1 MSNVIQF
8 LLKRIGLIAFSLFA
22 IITVTYILM
31 WLAPGN
37 FFDIQRF
44 QTAAQ
49 STQMTAEQVMIL
61 QKKFEEKYGLNKPL
75 YQQIL
80 KFSWDAFRFKF
91 GPSFSN
97 PTRTIENLIGEKF
110 PVSLSLTLM
119 SMAFALLVG
128 IPLGVLAALKRN
140 TWIDYVTMFVSM
152 IGQVIPG
159 FVLAVFFVSIFCIFL
174 HILPTT
180 GWDGPKYW
188 ILPILSLG
196 MALMSNIA
204 RFMRSSLLDILKQD
218 YIRTAYAK
226 GGTDRAVI
234 IGHAIKNALIP
245 IVTVMGPQVAYL
257 LTGAVFIEYLFRIP
271 GMGQLFVNAA
281 GQRDYPL
288 LLTSTY
294 ILALMVM
301 GINLVVDLIYVFLDP
316 RNKLK

>member
-1 MSNVIQF
+1 MNLVNF
-8 LLKRIGLIAFSLFA
+8 LLKRLGIIALSLFA
-22 IITVTYILM
+22 IITITYVLM

-44 QTAAQ
+44 SMSAQ
-49 STQMTAEQVMIL
+49 NSQMTAEQVMIL
-61 QKKFEEKYGLNKPL
+61 QKKFEEKFGLDQPL
-75 YQQIL
+75 WKQIL
-80 KFSWDAFRFKF
+80 RYTWDAFRFKF

-97 PTRTIENLIGEKF
+97 PTRTIENLIAEKF
-110 PVSLSLTLM
+110 PVSLWLTLM
-119 SMAFALLVG
+119 SMGFALLVG
-128 IPLGVLAALKRN
+128 VPLGVLSALKRN
-140 TWIDYVTMFVSM
+140 TWIDYLTMFISM
-152 IGQVIPG
+152 LGQVIPS
-159 FVLAVFFVSIFCIFL
+159 FVLAVFFVFIFCIGL
-174 HILPTT
+174 GILPTT

-188 ILPILSLG
+188 VLPVLSLG
-196 MALMSNIA
+196 LMTMSVIA

-234 IGHAIKNALIP
+234 MGHAIKNALIP
-245 IVTVMGPQVAYL
+245 IVTILGPQIAYL
-257 LTGAVFIEYLFRIP
+257 LTGAVMIEYLFRIP

-301 GINLVVDLIYVFLDP
+301 GMNLIVDLLYVLLDP